1 MTSLQL
7 PKAAAAATITAT
19 QTINVLTEKN
29 GKLGEQLS
37 ALENRLRVE
46 SLAREEAQSA
56 VVRMEREVKRLGKA
70 EIVK

>member
-1 MTSLQL
+1 M
-7 PKAAAAATITAT
+7 
-19 QTINVLTEKN
+19 LTGEN

-37 ALENRLRVE
+37 ALENKLRVE